1 MHDIWNPWH
10 GCKKISPGCRNCYVY
25 RRDAEFG
32 RDSSVVT
39 QTANFSL
46 PIKCS
51 RRGEYKLKPDGE
63 SIYTCMTS
71 DFFLEEAD
79 QWRPEAW
86 NMIRLRGD
94 LHFVIITTRI
104 HRFRTGLPEDWGE
117 GYDNVTICCTCENQ
131 NRADYRLPILL
142 ELPIK
147 HRTVIHEPMLEP
159 IDIRR
164 YLSTGCIEQVT
175 CGGESGPEARLCD
188 FGWILNSMEQCVE
201 YDVPFWFKQTGA
213 LFKKGNRI
221 YHIERKDQMAQAEKA
236 GVNYKCGI

>member
-1 MHDIWNPWH
+1 
-10 GCKKISPGCRNCYVY
+10 
-25 RRDAEFG
+25 
-32 RDSSVVT
+32 
-39 QTANFSL
+39 
-46 PIKCS
+46 
-51 RRGEYKLKPDGE
+51 
-63 SIYTCMTS
+63 MTS

-94 LHFVIITTRI
+94 LHFVIITKRI

-201 YDVPFWFKQTGA
+201 YNVPFWFKQTGA

-221 YHIERKDQMAQAEKA
+221 YHIERKDQMDQAEKA
-236 GVNYKCGI
+236 GVNYNCGV

>member
-1 MHDIWNPWH
+1 MAVWNPWH

-94 LHFVIITTRI
+94 LHF
-104 HRFRTGLPEDWGE
+104 
-117 GYDNVTICCTCENQ
+117 
-131 NRADYRLPILL
+131 
-142 ELPIK
+142 
-147 HRTVIHEPMLEP
+147 
-159 IDIRR
+159 
-164 YLSTGCIEQVT
+164 
-175 CGGESGPEARLCD
+175 
-188 FGWILNSMEQCVE
+188 
-201 YDVPFWFKQTGA
+201 
-213 LFKKGNRI
+213 
-221 YHIERKDQMAQAEKA
+221 
-236 GVNYKCGI
+236 

>member
-1 MHDIWNPWH
+1 
-10 GCKKISPGCRNCYVY
+10 
-25 RRDAEFG
+25 
-32 RDSSVVT
+32 
-39 QTANFSL
+39 
-46 PIKCS
+46 
-51 RRGEYKLKPDGE
+51 
-63 SIYTCMTS
+63 MTS

-86 NMIRLRGD
+86 NMILLRGD
-94 LHFVIITTRI
+94 LHFVIITKRI

-213 LFKKGNRI
+213 LFKKGSRI

-236 GVNYKCGI
+236 GVNYKCGV

>member
-1 MHDIWNPWH
+1 MAVWNPWH

-51 RRGEYKLKPDGE
+51 RRGEYKLKTDGE

-79 QWRPEAW
+79 QGRPEAW
-86 NMIRLRGD
+86 NMILLRGD
-94 LHFVIITTRI
+94 LHFVIITKRI

-201 YDVPFWFKQTGA
+201 YNVPFWFKQTGA

-221 YHIERKDQMAQAEKA
+221 YHIERKDQMDQAEKA
-236 GVNYKCGI
+236 GVNYNCGV

>member
-1 MHDIWNPWH
+1 MAV
-10 GCKKISPGCRNCYVY
+10 KRSARA
-25 RRDAEFG
+25 AEIVMFTG
-32 RDSSVVT
+32 EMPSSAG
-39 QTANFSL
+39 TADFSL

-51 RRGEYKLKPDGE
+51 RRGEYKLKTDGE

-94 LHFVIITTRI
+94 LHFVIITKRI

-201 YDVPFWFKQTGA
+201 YNVPFWFKQTGA

-221 YHIERKDQMAQAEKA
+221 YHIERKDQMDQAEKA
-236 GVNYKCGI
+236 GVNYNCGV

>member
-1 MHDIWNPWH
+1 MAVWNPWH

-94 LHFVIITTRI
+94 LHFVIITKRI

-159 IDIRR
+159 IDILR

-213 LFKKGNRI
+213 LFKKGSRI

-236 GVNYKCGI
+236 GVNYKCGV